1 MTIAID
7 TSALIAIL
15 AREPEGPAC
24 EEKLYSDDLVMSAGT
39 VTEALIV
46 AARRGYGPQ
55 MRAFLD
61 HWGLTIIDVTPA
73 FARRAAAVYDRWG
86 KGVHPA
92 SLNYGD
98 CFSYAVAE
106 LHDCPL
112 LFIGDDFA
120 QTDIRSALG

>member
-1 MTIAID
+1 MTIAVD
-7 TSALIAIL
+7 TSALIAVL
-15 AREPEGPAC
+15 TREPEGAAC
-24 EEKLYSDDLVMSAGT
+24 EERLHSDDLVISAAT

-46 AARRGYGPQ
+46 AGRRGYGTQ
-55 MRAFLD
+55 MGAFLD
-61 HWGLTIIDVTPA
+61 HWGLVVVDVTPA
-73 FARRAAAVYDRWG
+73 FARRAASVYDRWG

-112 LFIGDDFA
+112 LFIGDDFSR
-120 QTDIRSALG
+120 TDIRSALG